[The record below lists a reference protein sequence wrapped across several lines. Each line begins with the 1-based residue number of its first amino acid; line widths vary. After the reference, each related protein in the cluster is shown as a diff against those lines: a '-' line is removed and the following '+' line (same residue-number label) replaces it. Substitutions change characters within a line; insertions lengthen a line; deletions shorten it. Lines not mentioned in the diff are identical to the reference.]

1 MAKTAGI
8 PALGANSAKPFK
20 TLAAQSLAGLTPCA
34 TMPKASGLAIV
45 GSAVSWHLVAVRVSL
60 GVPPEKGGAGLEN
73 PSEYPVLYAC
83 QSASSS
89 DGAGWQSVRVPW
101 RAVRGGLRARRLGYS
116 PVFETRTVRRLY
128 LVALLSVLYGA
139 LP

>member
-1 MAKTAGI
+1 
-8 PALGANSAKPFK
+8 
-20 TLAAQSLAGLTPCA
+20 
-34 TMPKASGLAIV
+34 
-45 GSAVSWHLVAVRVSL
+45 
-60 GVPPEKGGAGLEN
+60 
-73 PSEYPVLYAC
+73 VLYAC